1 MALVNFNIPGQRIP
15 AAAVGPAY
23 QAGMTNINEF
33 APDQG
38 MVNALLQRGSSTAP
52 VQSVQEGLYRA
63 LTGVAGGYMKGRDK
77 RNLQSQRDAYGEAVM
92 GALAKGQGTP
102 GTPEKFEVLS
112 TPVDPRISSA
122 ELSLLETEGALP
134 PSRPAALG
142 SILDDPSVPD
152 VAALGLRRVGDQV
165 VEQEAA
171 PAVDAVAEVK
181 GTPGG
186 LQPMLDALRG
196 DGTRDPR
203 LQSALNEYT
212 ALMQYGGLQ
221 DKAALEDKATARAL
235 TVSDQERVRSQEVED
250 RDLGYENALALKEAE
265 RGDGL
270 YAGTSVQAQN
280 LNMLLN
286 PDSDTSS
293 PAYRSAFIQ
302 ESEPRITLDS
312 RTGQMVTVTPDMSA
326 YRPPAAP
333 PAAPAP
339 NGEEG
344 PPAVVQRPPA
354 GQTVNVTQIRAP
366 VDPAMEA
373 KKRVT
378 WETIGNVEDAYG
390 RYRKLILETGPTLI
404 PGESKLVL
412 SAGYADLMLQ
422 LKELAKL
429 GVLAG
434 PDMEI
439 MAQIIKD
446 PTKLGAQMYDRNSL
460 LAQLDQV
467 LGPKVQAARGR
478 TVSLYGEALLK
489 PFSYDGIPL
498 ITTQEEHDALEV
510 GDQFREESGG
520 PVLIRQL
527 SDSEA
532 GG

>member
-1 MALVNFNIPGQRIP
+1 MAINPKLINFNRVPT
-15 AAAVGPAY
+15 AAVGPAY
-23 QAGMTNINEF
+23 QAGLTNINEF
-33 APDQG
+33 SRDQD
-38 MVNALLQRGSSTAP
+38 MVDALLKRGSSTAP
-52 VQSVQEGLYRA
+52 VQSTREGAYRA
-63 LTGVAGGYMKGRDK
+63 LQGVLGGYMKGRDK
-77 RNLQSQRDAYGEAVM
+77 RELQSQKDNFRKTMAEALIV
-92 GALAKGQGTP
+92 GRGTP
-102 GTPEKFEVLS
+102 GTEETIPQSVV
-112 TPVDPRISSA
+112 TPTDTRLGVTDPDM
-122 ELSLLETEGALP
+122 LQTELP
-134 PSRPAALG
+134 PPPQQ

-152 VAALGLRRVGDQV
+152 VASLGLERIETPTGPGGQV
-165 VEQEAA
+165 IQKEYISRT
-171 PAVDAVAEVK
+171 P

-186 LQPMLDALRG
+186 IQPMLDVLRG
-196 DGTRDPR
+196 AGTREADQAAIE
-203 LQSALNEYT
+203 LQFGG
-212 ALMQYGGLQ
+212 MQQ
-221 DKAALEDKATARAL
+221 QAALEAQAAARAL
-235 TVSDQERVRSQEVED
+235 AVSDQDKVRAQQVVD
-250 RDLGYENALALKEAE
+250 RDLGYANEIKAAEAK

-302 ESEPRITLDS
+302 EAEPRITLDS
-312 RTGQMVTVTPDMSA
+312 RTGDMVTVTPDMSA
-326 YRPPAAP
+326 YRPPTALPAAP

-339 NGEEG
+339 NGEAAPPAVAEG
-344 PPAVVQRPPA
+344 PPA
-354 GQTVNVTQIRAP
+354 GQGVKVTQIRPA

-373 KKRVT
+373 KKRVA
-378 WETIGNVEDAYG
+378 WDTIGNVEDAYG
-390 RYRKLILETGPTLI
+390 RYRKLILETGPTII
-404 PGESKLVL
+404 PGADKLVL

-434 PDMEI
+434 PDMDI

-446 PTKLGAQMYDRNSL
+446 PTKLGAQMYDRDSL
-460 LAQLDQV
+460 LAQLDEV
-467 LGPKVQAARGR
+467 LGPKVQATRGR
-478 TVSLYGEALLK
+478 AVSLYGKALLK

-498 ITTQEEHDALEV
+498 ITTQAEHDALEV

>member
-92 GALAKGQGTP
+92 GALAKGQGTAGTPGTP

-152 VAALGLRRVGDQV
+152 VASLGLERIETPTGPGGQII
-165 VEQEAA
+165 EKQ
-171 PAVDAVAEVK
+171 AVAGTP

-186 LQPMLDALRG
+186 LQPMLDALRN

-221 DKAALEDKATARAL
+221 DKAALEAKAADRAI
-235 TVSDQERVRSQEVED
+235 EIED
-250 RDLGYENALALKEAE
+250 RDLGYAKALALKKAE

-326 YRPPAAP
+326 YRPPTALPAAP

-446 PTKLGAQMYDRNSL
+446 PTKLGAQMYDRDSL

-498 ITTQEEHDALEV
+498 ITTQEEHDALEA
-510 GDQFREESGG
+510 GDHFREESGG
-520 PVLIRQL
+520 PVLTRQL